1 MDDVDGEA
9 FVSVGSLNI
18 FLLVSPLLFVP
29 GLPLLLG
36 RVDEPSELT
45 FYQSLFSVTGA
56 VSHSCSVF
64 QHLVSTSSFS
74 VILHVFLL
82 VFQSPPLYLWNCKPF
97 PPLSASSD
105 LQLFSDLCYFPVDV
119 SCEVLVKAWV
129 VCVHCLHF

>member
-29 GLPLLLG
+29 GLLLLLG

-64 QHLVSTSSFS
+64 QH
-74 VILHVFLL
+74 FLL
-82 VFQSPPLYLWNCKPF
+82 FSYFTCV
-97 PPLSASSD
+97 SSGVPGPST
-105 LQLFSDLCYFPVDV
+105 LFVEL
-119 SCEVLVKAWV
+119 
-129 VCVHCLHF
+129 